1 MTRIRLAAIAAI
13 AALSCTVGEEA
24 HQEPDV
30 LDLDSALLVR
40 SRDRLQVC
48 LQIDPALAARTD
60 QLATT
65 LRADLL
71 ALRTLH
77 PSWRVAGLDKGEIT
91 VVVGCPAG
99 AAVSQRID
107 EKGID
112 GAVVGPGLRSAPS
125 LSRTHVHVVTD
136 AVAMT
141 VLGERSFARAIA
153 ELAVVDDHRVA
164 EVSTALIVRAS
175 AIGTDAFRRDAL
187 AQSIGL
193 PVLQP

>member
-1 MTRIRLAAIAAI
+1 MSKLAFAAI
-13 AALSCTVGEEA
+13 LMLGCTVGEEA
-24 HQEPDV
+24 HHDDV
-30 LDLDSALLVR
+30 LDLNSALLVGA
-40 SRDRLQVC
+40 RDRLQVC
-48 LQIDPALAARTD
+48 LQLDPALAAQTD
-60 QLATT
+60 QLAAK

-71 ALRTLH
+71 ALRAAH
-77 PSWRVAGLDKGEIT
+77 PSWRVAGLDRGEPR

-99 AAVSQRID
+99 AAIAQQID

-112 GAVVGPGLRSAPS
+112 GAVIGPGLRSAPT
-125 LSRTHVHVVTD
+125 LSRTHVHVITD
-136 AVAMT
+136 EVAAR
-141 VLGERSFARAIA
+141 VLGERTFARAIA

-175 AIGTDAFRRDAL
+175 AIGSDAFRRDAL